1 MRQVATERALADLER
16 LRGRLVVS
24 CQARE
29 ENPLHGPLFMAA
41 MAKAAVLGGAAGIR
55 ADGVADVAAIRA
67 AIGPDYPIIGIS
79 RSRPRTARS
88 SSRRA
93 PSRRGRSS
101 RRAPVSSRST
111 ERPGRD
117 RVENRC
123 ATWSPRFMRRAA
135 PRWQTLARSTT
146 RAMPSTAAST
156 RSERRSV
163 ATRLTARRLEDPD
176 FPLLERLARECP
188 VPAFAEGRIWTPEEA
203 RQALE
208 LGAAFVVVGTAITNP
223 TAITARFVAAIAP
236 ESTDARG
243 GTLSRADVEELMP
256 KAYDRYFDRLGELM
270 TALATEGPQIEAAA
284 KLMADCIAD
293 GGIVHV
299 FGSGHSHMMAE
310 EVFHRAGGLFAFN
323 AMLDIN
329 LTSFG
334 TLKAGMVERTEGYA
348 KVILAS
354 FDVRPGE
361 VVVIVSNSGINPV
374 PIELAI
380 EAGRTRRQD
389 DRHHL
394 RRKLRSAKSRH
405 SSGKKLAEVADL
417 TVDSHVPVGDAILS
431 LDGLTAPV
439 AASSTAL
446 GAALMNAIVAQ
457 TAEELLAAGHQ
468 PPVIVSMNVPGG
480 DEHNAALTEQ
490 YRPRLRLLRG

>member
-1 MRQVATERALADLER
+1 M
-16 LRGRLVVS
+16 
-24 CQARE
+24 
-29 ENPLHGPLFMAA
+29 
-41 MAKAAVLGGAAGIR
+41 I
-55 ADGVADVAAIRA
+55 
-67 AIGPDYPIIGIS
+67 
-79 RSRPRTARS
+79 
-88 SSRRA
+88 
-93 PSRRGRSS
+93 
-101 RRAPVSSRST
+101 
-111 ERPGRD
+111 
-117 RVENRC
+117 
-123 ATWSPRFMRRAA
+123 
-135 PRWQTLARSTT
+135 
-146 RAMPSTAAST
+146 
-156 RSERRSV
+156 
-163 ATRLTARRLEDPD
+163 
-176 FPLLERLARECP
+176 
-188 VPAFAEGRIWTPEEA
+188 
-203 RQALE
+203 
-208 LGAAFVVVGTAITNP
+208 
-223 TAITARFVAAIAP
+223 
-236 ESTDARG
+236 
-243 GTLSRADVEELMP
+243 
-256 KAYDRYFDRLGELM
+256 
-270 TALATEGPQIEAAA
+270 
-284 KLMADCIAD
+284 ADCIAA

-348 KVILAS
+348 KVILDS

-380 EAGRTRRQD
+380 EAGSDRRDD

-394 RRKLRSAKSRH
+394 RRKLRTRAKSRH

-417 TVDSHVPVGDAILS
+417 TIDSRVPVGDAILA
-431 LDGLTAPV
+431 LDGLDAPV

-480 DEHNAALTEQ
+480 DERNAALTEQ
-490 YRPRLRLLRG
+490 YRPRLRLLKA